1 MADVLFVCTG
11 NTCRSPLA
19 EALFNDM
26 CAKNGLPYHAE
37 SAGLYAREGE
47 PASQNTY
54 LVAKERGLN
63 LSMHVSTP
71 LSAAAVRNARLV
83 VTMGEEAA
91 ATVRMRYPGAKVIAF
106 HPPVSDPYG
115 GSMAV
120 YRATA
125 AELDRQMPWVL
136 QQLTQ
141 TEK

>member
-1 MADVLFVCTG
+1 MIREPETRLRLLIF
-11 NTCRSPLA
+11 PL
-19 EALFNDM
+19 L
-26 CAKNGLPYHAE
+26 H
-37 SAGLYAREGE
+37 
-47 PASQNTY
+47 
-54 LVAKERGLN
+54 
-63 LSMHVSTP
+63 P
-71 LSAAAVRNARLV
+71 LQQQKRLKAVRNARLV

>member
-1 MADVLFVCTG
+1 M
-11 NTCRSPLA
+11 
-19 EALFNDM
+19 
-26 CAKNGLPYHAE
+26 
-37 SAGLYAREGE
+37 YAREGE

-71 LSAAAVRNARLV
+71 LSAVAVRNARLV

-91 ATVRMRYPGAKVIAF
+91 ATVRIRYPDAKVIAF
-106 HPPVSDPYG
+106 CPPIPDPYG
-115 GSMAV
+115 GSMEV

-136 QQLTQ
+136 KLLT
-141 TEK
+141 EV